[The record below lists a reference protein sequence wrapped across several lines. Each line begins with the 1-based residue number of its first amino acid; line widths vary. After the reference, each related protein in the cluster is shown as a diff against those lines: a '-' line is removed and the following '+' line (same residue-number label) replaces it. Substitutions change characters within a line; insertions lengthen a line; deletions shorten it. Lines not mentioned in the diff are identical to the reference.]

1 MKTKI
6 LSILIAV
13 MAFSSCEDFL
23 TRPPMDTVTD
33 TPEFW
38 NNEDNYRTM
47 IWAFYDIYFDGYKS
61 GWTRS
66 NWFAETNI
74 ADWVDDN
81 AQKSPTPFTKVAPT
95 SGGGWVFTYV
105 RRYNQ
110 LIVRLNTCTL
120 SDEAKNH

>member
-47 IWAFYDIYFDGYKS
+47 I
-61 GWTRS
+61 
-66 NWFAETNI
+66 
-74 ADWVDDN
+74 
-81 AQKSPTPFTKVAPT
+81 
-95 SGGGWVFTYV
+95 
-105 RRYNQ
+105 
-110 LIVRLNTCTL
+110 
-120 SDEAKNH
+120 

>member
-81 AQKSPTPFTKVAPT
+81 AQNHQLHSPKSLRHPAEVGI
-95 SGGGWVFTYV
+95 SLTYV
-105 RRYNQ
+105 GTTN
-110 LIVRLNTCTL
+110 
-120 SDEAKNH
+120 